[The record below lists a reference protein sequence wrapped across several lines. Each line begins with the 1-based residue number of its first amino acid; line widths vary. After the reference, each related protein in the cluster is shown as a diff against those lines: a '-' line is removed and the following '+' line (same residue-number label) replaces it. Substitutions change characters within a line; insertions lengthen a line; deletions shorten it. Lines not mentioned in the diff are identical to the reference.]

1 MTSAANLSTG
11 STREAILA
19 AVTDLAEQA
28 GEHHVIRLVDRVLE
42 HVATEDLAEREPRDL
57 HGMVRSMWALA
68 QQREAEATLVRV
80 FTPTVDDDGWQSKH
94 TIVQICTDD
103 MPFLVDSVTAAL
115 SDHGRVVYLIV
126 HPQLVVRRDATG
138 ALTELRDERPP
149 TAAGTVESWMHIAI
163 DRIPTET
170 ARSELTDRLE
180 AVLGDVRRAVADWT
194 AMRHA
199 CEAIASQLEAGVPPT
214 VDPAEVEPA
223 ERFLRWLVDDHF
235 TFLGYREYDLDTVD
249 GEDVLRPVAGSGL
262 GILRGEPDADHQYSR
277 LRPEARENA
286 REPRLLTIT
295 KANSRATV
303 HRPVYLDYIG
313 IRTFDADGNV
323 TGERRFLGM
332 FTSTAYADSVL
343 RLPIAAEKV
352 RAVLAR
358 SGFAAHSHSAKDLL
372 GVLEAY
378 PRDELLQTDV
388 DTLWDVASD
397 VLYLQER
404 RKAKLFL
411 RKDEFGRFVSALVYI
426 PRDRYNT
433 VVRLRMESIL
443 TEAYGAEHVDFTT
456 RVSESPLAQLH
467 FVVRVPRDADIPEVD
482 TAAVQE
488 QLLKATRT
496 WEEDLLDALHVSPAD
511 DVGAGGRF
519 VHGFPE
525 AYKEDFDADTATHDL
540 AQLQG
545 LTTGDTRVHLY
556 DPDRGDPT
564 ERRLKVYRREP
575 LSLTDMLPT
584 FSDLGVV
591 VADERPY
598 TVRDD
603 ADGSDVRI
611 YDFGLRAPSADLWA
625 AGADTAAS
633 FEDAFLAVRTGHA
646 ESDGLNALVLRAGLT
661 WRQVVILRT
670 VARYL
675 RQIGSTFSVEYLEA
689 ALVANPVLAARVV
702 ALFEARFDPDSTAG
716 AADRDAAQARI
727 TAEIDADLEQVAS
740 LDQDRIVRAFVG
752 VIAATLRTNYFR
764 SGAVDDDGQP
774 AARVSLKLDCHLVP
788 GLPSP
793 KPRFEIWVYSPQV
806 EGVHLRFGAVARGGL
821 RWSDRRE
828 DFRTEVLGLVKAQM
842 VKNAVIV
849 PTGSKGGF
857 FAKQLPDPTAD
868 RAAWLAEGRS
878 AYSEFI
884 RGLLD
889 VTDNRVGTTV
899 VPPERVVR
907 HDGDDPYLVVAADK
921 GTAAFSDLANSIS
934 AEYGFWLDDAFAS
947 GGSAGYDHKEM
958 GITARGAWESTK
970 RHFREV
976 GLDTQSQDFTVVG
989 IGDMSGDVFGNGMLL
1004 SEHIRLVA
1012 AFDHRD
1018 VFIDPTPDAAASFAE
1033 RRRLFDL
1040 PRSSWADYAPD
1051 LISTGGGVF
1060 SRSAK
1065 SVPVSAE
1072 ARAALGLADDVTSLT
1087 PAELIHA
1094 ILLAPVDLVYNGG
1107 IGTYVK
1113 ASVEAHSEIGDRA
1126 NDAIRV
1132 DGRELR
1138 CQVLVEGGNLGV
1150 SQLGR
1155 IEAAAHGVRI
1165 NTDAI
1170 DNSAGVGTSDREV
1183 NIKIALTA
1191 LTRDGELTM
1200 DQRNELLASM
1210 TDEVAAQ
1217 VLRDNYVQNVLLGNS
1232 RAHAHEMLA
1241 VHQRLIQWLE
1251 GRGELD
1257 RALEFLPTDA
1267 EIAERD
1273 VAGSGLTRPEF
1284 AVLVAYAKL
1293 ALKADLADSG
1303 LADGPWFS
1311 RTLAEYF
1318 PAPLRQ
1324 AYPERLAE
1332 HPLRREIIVNSVVN
1346 SMVNRGG
1353 ITFAF
1358 RAADETG
1365 ASSEQITR
1373 AFVASRE
1380 IFALEDYVAQVEAL
1394 DNLVDT
1400 AVQTQLYL
1408 DFRRLLDRASR
1419 WFVHHRPEEAQVGE
1433 AVEEFA
1439 GGVRDLI
1446 EDLPDL
1452 LRDQESAR
1460 FAERADALTDAGV
1473 PAPLAR
1479 RAAGL
1484 LPALSLLD
1492 VMELASTCGEDPRH
1506 LAGLY
1511 YALSAR
1517 LRIDDLL
1524 IQVAALPL
1532 DNRWDALARS
1542 AMRDDL
1548 YGTLAALTRT
1558 VQAATDAGSA
1568 PDQRIAAWAE
1578 TGGVTLTRAEES
1590 IGTIAAL
1597 VGAGVAPVSVALR
1610 NLRALVR

>member
-1 MTSAANLSTG
+1 MNSAATVPTG
-11 STREAILA
+11 STRGAILR
-19 AVTDLAEQA
+19 AVTDLAEHA
-28 GEHHVIRLVDRVLE
+28 GENHLIPLVDRILE
-42 HVATEDLAEREPRDL
+42 HVATEDLAEREPRDVL
-57 HGMVRSMWALA
+57 GMVRSMSTLA
-68 QQREAEATLVRV
+68 QHRGADETLVRV
-80 FTPTVDDDGWQSKH
+80 FTPTLPEDGWQSKH

-126 HPQLVVRRDATG
+126 HPQIVVRRDEAG
-138 ALTELRDERPP
+138 ALTAVREERPP

-163 DRIPTET
+163 DRIATEAARIELT
-170 ARSELTDRLE
+170 ARLE
-180 AVLGDVRRAVADWT
+180 SVLSDVRRTVVDWA

-199 CEAIASQLEAGVPPT
+199 CEGLARQLEAGAPPT
-214 VDPAEVEPA
+214 VDQDEVEPT
-223 ERFLRWLVDDHF
+223 EQFLRWLADDHF
-235 TFLGYREYDLDTVD
+235 TFLGYREYTLDTVD
-249 GEDVLRPVAGSGL
+249 GEDVLRPVSGSGL
-262 GILRGEPDADHQYSR
+262 GILRGEPGADHEFSR
-277 LRPEARENA
+277 LRPEAQENA

-323 TGERRFLGM
+323 IGERRFLGM

-378 PRDELLQTDV
+378 PRDELFQTDV
-388 DTLWDVASD
+388 DTLWEVASD

-433 VVRLRMESIL
+433 VVRLRMEAIL
-443 TEAYGAEHVDFTT
+443 REAYGAEHVDFTT

-467 FVVRVPRDADIPEVD
+467 FVVRVPRGSDIPDVD
-482 TAAVQE
+482 TGAVQE
-488 QLLKATRT
+488 RLLRATRT
-496 WEEDLLDALHVSPAD
+496 WEEDLLDALHVSPTD
-511 DVGAGGRF
+511 DPAAGRGY
-519 VHGFPE
+519 VYGFPE
-525 AYKEDFDADTATHDL
+525 AYKEDFGADAATYDL
-540 AQLQG
+540 AQLQA
-545 LTTGDTRVHLY
+545 LAPGDTRVHLY
-556 DPDRGDPT
+556 DPDRGEPT

-575 LSLTDMLPT
+575 LSLTAMLPI
-584 FSDLGVV
+584 FSHLGVV

-598 TVRDD
+598 LITGD
-603 ADGSDVRI
+603 AEDTVRI
-611 YDFGLRAPSADLWA
+611 YDFGLRTPSADLWDAQADA
-625 AGADTAAS
+625 ATA
-633 FEDAFLAVRTGHA
+633 FEAAFLAVDGGRA
-646 ESDGLNALVLRAGLT
+646 ESDGLNALVLSSGLA

-670 VARYL
+670 IARYL

-689 ALVANPVLAARVV
+689 ALVANPHLAARVV
-702 ALFEARFDPDSTAG
+702 ALFETRFDPDSTVEG
-716 AADRDAAQARI
+716 GDRDAAQARI

-740 LDQDRIVRAFVG
+740 LDQDRIVRSFVG
-752 VIAATLRTNYFR
+752 VIGATLRTNFFR
-764 SGAVDDDGQP
+764 SGAVGEDGEP
-774 AARVSLKLDCHLVP
+774 TDRVSLKLDCHLVP

-857 FAKQLPDPTAD
+857 FAKRLPDPAAD

-878 AYSEFI
+878 AYSAFI

-889 VTDNRVGTTV
+889 VTDNRVGSEV

-907 HDGDDPYLVVAADK
+907 HDGDDSYLVVAADK

-970 RHFREV
+970 RHFREMGV
-976 GLDTQSQDFTVVG
+976 DSQTEDFTVVG

-1040 PRSSWADYAPD
+1040 PRSSWADYTPE
-1051 LISTGGGVF
+1051 LISAGGGVF

-1065 SVPVSAE
+1065 SVPIGPETRQV
-1072 ARAALGLADDVTSLT
+1072 LGLADDVTGLT

-1113 ASVEAHSEIGDRA
+1113 ASAEANAEIGDRA

-1155 IEAAAHGVRI
+1155 VEAAMHGVRI

-1183 NIKIALTA
+1183 NIKILLTA
-1191 LTRDGELTM
+1191 LTRDGELTL

-1241 VHQRLIQWLE
+1241 VHHRLIQWLE

-1257 RALEFLPTDA
+1257 RAVEFLPTDRQ
-1267 EIAERD
+1267 IAERD
-1273 VAGSGLTRPEF
+1273 AAGQGLTRPEF

-1293 ALKADLADSG
+1293 ALKADLASTS
-1303 LADGPWFS
+1303 LADGPWFT

-1318 PAPLRQ
+1318 PAPLRE
-1324 AYPERLAE
+1324 AYGDRLPE

-1358 RAADETG
+1358 RAGDETG
-1365 ASSEQITR
+1365 ASSEQVTR
-1373 AFVASRE
+1373 AFVACRE
-1380 IFALEDYVAQVEAL
+1380 VFAMEHFVAAVEAL
-1394 DNLVDT
+1394 DNKVDA

-1408 DFRRLLDRASR
+1408 DFRRLLDRGSR
-1419 WFVHHRPEEAQVGE
+1419 WFVQHRPDEVDVAE
-1433 AVEEFA
+1433 AVEVFA
-1439 GGVRDLI
+1439 GPVGELTPQ
-1446 EDLPDL
+1446 LPVL
-1452 LRDQESAR
+1452 LRGAELDRFHAR
-1460 FAERADALTDAGV
+1460 ATALTEAGV
-1473 PAPLAR
+1473 PTEQAE

-1492 VMELASTCGEDPRH
+1492 VVELAGASGED
-1506 LAGLY
+1506 LTAVAGLY
-1511 YALSAR
+1511 FAVSDR
-1517 LRIDDLL
+1517 FQVDDLL
-1524 IQVAALPL
+1524 IQVAGLPL
-1532 DNRWDALARS
+1532 DDRWDALARA

-1548 YGTLAALTRT
+1548 YGTLASLTRT
-1558 VQAATDAGSA
+1558 VQAATPGDTDPEQRLATWTGAAGTA
-1568 PDQRIAAWAE
+1568 
-1578 TGGVTLTRAEES
+1578 LTRVQDSVA
-1590 IGTIAAL
+1590 TITAL
-1597 VGAGVAPVSVALR
+1597 EGADVAPLSVALR
-1610 NLRALVR
+1610 NLRSLVR